1 MTGTETA
8 TARSVASVFA
18 VLMLGC
24 SDGIAPTRPS
34 PAPPPPPSP
43 LVATKHT
50 LSGVVFE
57 ATAHGNQPRAGI
69 FVSCEMCAPREGGWT
84 EMFTDAGGVYFFP
97 GARNGETYQLW
108 VVPLEKYRVVNA
120 SAEYP
125 AQNAAVVEVL
135 IKGDTRK
142 DIQIARR

>member
-57 ATAHGNQPRAGI
+57 ATARGNEPRAG
-69 FVSCEMCAPREGGWT
+69 VNVLCDYCDAPQP
-84 EMFTDAGGVYFFP
+84 EMFTGAGGVYSFS
-97 GARNGETYQLW
+97 GASNGRTYQLW
-108 VVPLEKYRVVNA
+108 LWPPEKYRVVGA
-120 SAEYP
+120 ILEYP
-125 AQNAAVVEVL
+125 QDNSAVVEVV
-135 IKGDTRK
+135 INGDTRK
-142 DIQIARR
+142 DIEIARR